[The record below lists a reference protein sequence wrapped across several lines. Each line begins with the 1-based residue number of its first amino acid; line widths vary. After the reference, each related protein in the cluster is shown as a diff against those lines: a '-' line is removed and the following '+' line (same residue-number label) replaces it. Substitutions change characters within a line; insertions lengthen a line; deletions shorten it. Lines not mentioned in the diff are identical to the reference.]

1 MAKFVSMN
9 RASVAAQ
16 LAGAVLA
23 AFAGA
28 AWPVSGAA
36 QGSAGVPDFTGDSDT
51 AWFVI
56 GDEFLPPPS
65 GPGPVTFDRR
75 YPYVDNGAAR
85 RTGTQPTYRI
95 ADLSNPILRPWAAE
109 QMRKANEEVLGGK
122 IPFRARERCYP
133 AGVPGFVVYTLAEP
147 FYFIQSAKQVT
158 MINQG
163 GPEVRRIF
171 LNVPHSTPVKPSWY
185 GESVG
190 HYEGGD
196 TLVVD
201 TIGLSTKTFVDNY
214 RTPHTDQL
222 HVVERFK
229 LIDGGKALEILIKVD
244 DPGAFTTPW
253 SAIHRFRRGQPGPLT
268 EHVCA
273 ENNTNYF
280 NYDVTPIPQADKPDF

>member
-280 NYDVTPIPQADKPDF
+280 NYDVTPIPHADKPDF